1 MDALPKVG
9 RFLFAIPMAIFGVF
23 HFMNGQMMVGMV
35 PIPGGIAWVYLTG
48 LALIAAAV
56 AILMGKQAV
65 LATRLLALFLILT
78 ALTVHL
84 RMVMAGNQDAMPNVL
99 KDIALAGGALILSG
113 VFAGEESRSPADG

>member
-9 RFLFAIPMAIFGVF
+9 RFLFAVPMAIFGIF
-23 HFMNGQMMVGMV
+23 HFMNGPMMVGMV
-35 PIPGGIAWVYLTG
+35 PIPGGVVWVYLTG
-48 LALIAAAV
+48 AALIAAAV

-99 KDIALAGGALILSG
+99 KDVALAGGALILSG
-113 VFAGEESRSPADG
+113 VFAGEESGAGADG